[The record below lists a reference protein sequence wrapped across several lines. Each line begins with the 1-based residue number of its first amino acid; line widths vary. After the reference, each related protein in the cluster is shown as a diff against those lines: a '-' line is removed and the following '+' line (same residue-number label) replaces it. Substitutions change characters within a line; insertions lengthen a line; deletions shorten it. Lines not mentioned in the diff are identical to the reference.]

1 LDIRKTDSDIMINRR
16 FQLEAAGRKSRP
28 YFRFWPAVLSFGA
41 IRERSAVD
49 YHPPKSDVRD
59 TSTRGSLDSRANLI
73 MNAGYIRHERT
84 AFVLLILRRQVLID
98 AVTKLDRA
106 EPAFEQ

>member
-1 LDIRKTDSDIMINRR
+1 MYELKLNRR

-28 YFRFWPAVLSFGA
+28 YFRFWPAVLSFGT

-59 TSTRGSLDSRANLI
+59 TSTRGNLNSRADLI

-84 AFVLLILRRQVLID
+84 AFVLLILRCQVLID
-98 AVTKLDRA
+98 AVIKLHRA